1 MLCRVPHTPPIRRSD
16 DEGQRVKMDNSFLC
30 VCVCAVLL
38 RHVCIPYGGLVY
50 FVYRTR
56 SAAQWTARPVITS
69 SSCGI
74 VLAGLTI

>member
-56 SAAQWTARPVITS
+56 SAAQWTEWSLSGRLGQS
-69 SSCGI
+69 SL
-74 VLAGLTI
+74 VPLAE